1 MELIQSI
8 TVSGTATASVTF
20 TDIPQDSNHLFATF
34 SARTTANTG
43 SMRVRFIGDLGGDNV
58 NLSGTES
65 TGGPSPGIPGAFT
78 AAGLFISGYVFMPD
92 YNESGIKSALVDSV
106 LPNTNVTGKI
116 AHSTDDIA
124 AVTTLAFLML
134 GGDFFA
140 DQTKF
145 SLYKITAGT
154 GGATFS

>member
-20 TDIPQDSNHLFATF
+20 TDIPQDSNHLVATF
-34 SARTTANTG
+34 SARTTSNTG
-43 SMRVRFIGDLGGDNV
+43 SIRVRFIGSTGGDNV

-65 TGGPSPGIPGAFT
+65 TGNPSVPIPGAFT
-78 AAGLFISGYVFMPD
+78 AAELFTSGYVFMPD
-92 YNESGIKSALVDSV
+92 YNESGTKSALVDSV
-106 LPNTNVTGKI
+106 QPSTNVTGKI
-116 AHSTDDIA
+116 AHSTDSIA
-124 AVTTLAFLML
+124 AVTTLAFLMV
-134 GGDFFA
+134 GDFFA